1 MRFTGI
7 NADRTAEYLAKN
19 GLAQFLAVYDIADR
33 TGPVFAFRCL
43 AGDTL
48 ISKEYSRVQVFREGG
63 ELVFTS
69 RRQGAY
75 RASGDSIA
83 IGRVPVKAVR
93 FYRMGGGMRT
103 ETRVTGGGVA
113 VDRAAAYWSGWAHP
127 FTLNPH
133 GRAIEAAVQSE
144 PIRTEEVQ
152 HDERYVQLRVQWENR
167 RADLQFSPDSL
178 AAFDALI
185 PEKEFD
191 ELAVSGREPTPVEQ
205 LDLLAGL
212 CERGFVTREE
222 FEQAKVRLLGKI

>member
-1 MRFTGI
+1 M
-7 NADRTAEYLAKN
+7 
-19 GLAQFLAVYDIADR
+19 
-33 TGPVFAFRCL
+33 
-43 AGDTL
+43 
-48 ISKEYSRVQVFREGG
+48 
-63 ELVFTS
+63 
-69 RRQGAY
+69 
-75 RASGDSIA
+75 
-83 IGRVPVKAVR
+83 PVKAVR